1 MDIQIKGWRLMG
13 AKALI
18 LKALM
23 CAIARR
29 GVHDVYALSRVPK
42 GWS

>member
-1 MDIQIKGWRLMG
+1 MDIQIKGWRRSG

-23 CAIARR
+23 CALARR
-29 GVHDVYALSRVPK
+29 SVHDVYALSRFSK
-42 GWS
+42 GWC